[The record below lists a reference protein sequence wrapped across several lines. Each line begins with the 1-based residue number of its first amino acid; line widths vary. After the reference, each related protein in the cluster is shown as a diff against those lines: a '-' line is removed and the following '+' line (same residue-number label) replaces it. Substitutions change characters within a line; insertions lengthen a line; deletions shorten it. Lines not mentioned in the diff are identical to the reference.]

1 MPKSTEVVVDV
12 KFVPMPG
19 EHTAMGWPVDE
30 TGLTELLVRLHR
42 DYGVPL
48 VITENGAA
56 YNDIVSD
63 DGQIHDTDRVSYIR
77 RHLEAAHQAIADGVD
92 LRGYYVWSLMD
103 NFEWAWGYDKRFGVV
118 RVDFD
123 TQQRTIKDS
132 GHFYQQVVGDNAV
145 PPQP

>member
-1 MPKSTEVVVDV
+1 MVRSTT
-12 KFVPMPG
+12 P
-19 EHTAMGWPVDE
+19 
-30 TGLTELLVRLHR
+30 
-42 DYGVPL
+42 
-48 VITENGAA
+48 
-56 YNDIVSD
+56 
-63 DGQIHDTDRVSYIR
+63 QRVSYLR

-132 GHFYQQVVGDNAV
+132 GHFYRDVVRDNAL
-145 PPQP
+145 PA

>member
-1 MPKSTEVVVDV
+1 LWPGCGDV
-12 KFVPMPG
+12 RFVPMPG

-48 VITENGAA
+48 AITENGAA
-56 YNDIVSD
+56 YNDVVSD
-63 DGQIHDTDRVSYIR
+63 DGQVHDADRVSYIR
-77 RHLEAAHQAIADGVD
+77 RHLEAAHQAITDGVD

-132 GHFYQQVVGDNAV
+132 GRFYQQVVADNAV
-145 PPQP
+145 PSQA